1 MAIIA
6 SAEAPERMPCFMFSS
21 LSVTVFGFY
30 RARAAPDAHVIVP
43 LFANACRL
51 CWRPLRQC
59 GPTGFLLTRVFP
71 DIVAANLVSIA
82 GGEKRKIRI
91 AHYRC
96 HQCVHKNAPIFALM
110 E

>member
-1 MAIIA
+1 MLGLPPMRMSLFRHLQTPVVYAGA
-6 SAEAPERMPCFMFSS
+6 RGAP
-21 LSVTVFGFY
+21 
-30 RARAAPDAHVIVP
+30 
-43 LFANACRL
+43 
-51 CWRPLRQC
+51 RPLRQS

-71 DIVAANLVSIA
+71 DIVPANLVSIA

-96 HQCVHKNAPIFALM
+96 HQCVYKHESIFALM